1 MGRLRKSLDAAG
13 GTTLYAYTNDLL
25 TSITD
30 PNGNVTSYQ
39 YDALKRLQKTVFPDG
54 ATETYTYYADGL
66 LQTKG
71 GLGSRRVGVRSS
83 KLR

>member
-13 GTTLYAYTNDLL
+13 GTTLYAWTNDLL

-54 ATETYTYYADGL
+54 ATETYRVLCRRLAPDE
-66 LQTKG
+66 
-71 GLGSRRVGVRSS
+71 RRVG
-83 KLR
+83 LEEG